1 MIQEMGTGA
10 GSKWNAVEDAQL
22 RKGVAEIGTKN
33 WKRVAQEYLQ
43 GERTHI
49 QCLHRWQKVL
59 QPGLRKGFWTEEE
72 DAMIRT
78 CIMEG
83 NTKWSSIAAKIPGRI
98 GKQIRERWYNHLDP
112 TIKKGGWDEEEDA
125 VLLEV
130 HEKLGNQWREIA
142 KHLPGRTENSVKN
155 RWHSAKLA
163 LQRHKKEEARLSMH
177 ANSALT
183 QAAEEAVAASGHP
196 SMMAA
201 SGHPSMTAV
210 ASPLA
215 QVAPLS
221 AVPLPAAAQMA
232 QMAPMAP
239 MAPMA
244 QMAQMAPMQ
253 EPLTTQLPQMQAT
266 QMHLPQMQMQMQ
278 MPQVSQMQP
287 AQMQV
292 QDQALQMG
300 LAAPEYAT
308 GSITQA

>member
-1 MIQEMGTGA
+1 MGEAAGLPPVPLPIPLTDHDPTLAAAVAGEKRKRELELPPPQIAKKKAPLNTNNVMIQELGTGA
-10 GSKWNAVEDAQL
+10 GSKWNSAEDAAL
-22 RKGVAEIGTKN
+22 RKGVEEIGTKN

-72 DAMIRT
+72 DTMIRQ

-163 LQRHKKEEARLSMH
+163 LQRHKKEEVRL
-177 ANSALT
+177 
-183 QAAEEAVAASGHP
+183 
-196 SMMAA
+196 
-201 SGHPSMTAV
+201 
-210 ASPLA
+210 
-215 QVAPLS
+215 
-221 AVPLPAAAQMA
+221 AAAQA
-232 QMAPMAP
+232 AAE
-239 MAPMA
+239 AA
-244 QMAQMAPMQ
+244 
-253 EPLTTQLPQMQAT
+253 MQAAAANAP
-266 QMHLPQMQMQMQ
+266 PQLAAQAAAEAAAAAMVGNPPPPLAAAPA
-278 MPQVSQMQP
+278 PQL
-287 AQMQV
+287 A
-292 QDQALQMG
+292 
-300 LAAPEYAT
+300 AAPEIEKHLPGDPSLHPPAP
-308 GSITQA
+308 QP